1 MQAII
6 YHRGH
11 SHVNMSLR
19 NGLLV
24 GVADARFKKWRE
36 VQIPKE
42 VNIASNLVVKSIH
55 HREVLDIDRRQE
67 AIRFS
72 QEDDNNVLQ
81 YQVINS
87 ILMVEAWLHL
97 AVADELGDGRVCCR
111 FVGWLTFVGG
121 SDLARDAFFAQTGLR
136 VFINYCILIDAN

>member
-1 MQAII
+1 MQAIM
-6 YHRGH
+6 YHCDCR
-11 SHVNMSLR
+11 HVNTSLR

-24 GVADARFKKWRE
+24 GVADARFKKWQE

-97 AVADELGDGRVCCR
+97 AVAHKLGDGRVCCR
-111 FVGWLTFVGG
+111 FVG
-121 SDLARDAFFAQTGLR
+121 
-136 VFINYCILIDAN
+136 

>member
-1 MQAII
+1 
-6 YHRGH
+6 
-11 SHVNMSLR
+11 
-19 NGLLV
+19 LV

-42 VNIASNLVVKSIH
+42 VNVASNLVVKPIH
-55 HREVLDIDRRQE
+55 HREVLDIGRQQE
-67 AIRFS
+67 AIRFL

-97 AVADELGDGRVCCR
+97 AVVDKMGDGRVCCR

-121 SDLARDAFFAQTGLR
+121 SNLG
-136 VFINYCILIDAN
+136 

>member
-1 MQAII
+1 M
-6 YHRGH
+6 YHRGC
-11 SHVNMSLR
+11 SHVNTSLR

-24 GVADARFKKWRE
+24 RVADARFKKWRE

-42 VNIASNLVVKSIH
+42 VNDANNLVVKPIH
-55 HREVLDIDRRQE
+55 HREVLEE

-72 QEDDNNVLQ
+72 QEDDNKVLQ

-97 AVADELGDGRVCCR
+97 AVADNLGGGRVCCR
-111 FVGWLTFVGG
+111 FVGWLTFVGK

-136 VFINYCILIDAN
+136 VLINYRILIDAN

>member
-1 MQAII
+1 
-6 YHRGH
+6 
-11 SHVNMSLR
+11 MSLR

-55 HREVLDIDRRQE
+55 HSEVLDIDRRQE

-72 QEDDNNVLQ
+72 QEDDNDILQ
-81 YQVINS
+81 NQVINL

-121 SDLARDAFFAQTGLR
+121 SDLARDAFFA
-136 VFINYCILIDAN
+136 

>member
-1 MQAII
+1 M
-6 YHRGH
+6 YHCGH
-11 SHVNMSLR
+11 SHVNTSLR

-24 GVADARFKKWRE
+24 GVGDARFKNWRE

-42 VNIASNLVVKSIH
+42 VNVASNLVVKPIH

-97 AVADELGDGRVCCR
+97 AVADELGDARVCCR

-121 SDLARDAFFAQTGLR
+121 SDLARDAFFA
-136 VFINYCILIDAN
+136 